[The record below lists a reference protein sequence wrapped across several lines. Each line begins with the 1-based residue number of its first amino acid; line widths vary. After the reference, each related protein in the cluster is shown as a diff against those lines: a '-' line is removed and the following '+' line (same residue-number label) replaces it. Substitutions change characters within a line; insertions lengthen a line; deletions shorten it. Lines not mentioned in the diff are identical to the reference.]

1 MDADLSLSRRQ
12 LLGLAAGAAAGAVG
26 TGVGLR
32 SAGAAPPRRLA
43 GTPFALVALD
53 GKAALGQVYDHPP
66 NYETPTTR
74 LIGRRNAPF
83 TDAEDYYV
91 RYREADVY
99 RVDPSEFRLRV
110 GGEAAT
116 EQLDLSLDDL
126 RALPFRRVGAV
137 GACSGLGRGLVRPLV
152 PGLPWT
158 KGDLSCAEWTG
169 IPLAAVL
176 RLAGARADASVV
188 AFRGGKTIATS
199 KRDYWRHWALES
211 TLRQHPLLAYELNGE
226 PIPLWNGYPLRVVVP
241 GTYAP
246 GWVKQVVEIDIR
258 HTPHPGDWR
267 GTKPG
272 TPKLK
277 TMSMITDPPD
287 GTRVRL
293 GSRISLRGVAW
304 DHGPGIRRV
313 ELSTDGGRSWTDAP
327 LSHRCG
333 RHVWRI
339 FHATIRVTQP
349 GQQWILT
356 RATSADG
363 ETQPMNIPKKVL
375 ADQVRQ
381 NNAISTFAALLEVH

>member
-1 MDADLSLSRRQ
+1 M
-12 LLGLAAGAAAGAVG
+12 
-26 TGVGLR
+26 
-32 SAGAAPPRRLA
+32 
-43 GTPFALVALD
+43 
-53 GKAALGQVYDHPP
+53 
-66 NYETPTTR
+66 
-74 LIGRRNAPF
+74 
-83 TDAEDYYV
+83 
-91 RYREADVY
+91 
-99 RVDPSEFRLRV
+99 
-110 GGEAAT
+110 
-116 EQLDLSLDDL
+116 
-126 RALPFRRVGAV
+126 
-137 GACSGLGRGLVRPLV
+137 RPLV

-339 FHATIRVTQP
+339 FHATIRSRSRGNSGSLPARHRPTARRSP
-349 GQQWILT
+349 
-356 RATSADG
+356 
-363 ETQPMNIPKKVL
+363 
-375 ADQVRQ
+375 
-381 NNAISTFAALLEVH
+381 